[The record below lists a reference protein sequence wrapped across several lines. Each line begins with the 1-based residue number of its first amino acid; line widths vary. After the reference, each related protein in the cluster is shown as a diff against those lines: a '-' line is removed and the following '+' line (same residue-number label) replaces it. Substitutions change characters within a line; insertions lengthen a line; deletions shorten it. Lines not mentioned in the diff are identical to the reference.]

1 MVTYA
6 VETGYFTKMICLKKD
21 ESQAQKINKTASW
34 ETEVVQIFI
43 LLFFLIFVIFPS
55 FFIARKSY
63 FGLNFTKISC
73 GNLYLAL
80 DLHLILNKVALENFK
95 WKLHTQVNS
104 Y

>member
-21 ESQAQKINKTASW
+21 ESHVQRINKTASW
-34 ETEVVQIFI
+34 ETEEVQIFI
-43 LLFFLIFVIFPS
+43 VFFLIFVIFPS

-95 WKLHTQVNS
+95 WKLHMQVNS